1 MLHPGYGEYQGIQM
15 RLVRHLFFAIIYAA
29 LGSAVILVGG
39 YTYMLDAR
47 PDLKVWHQTVLDAE
61 YTTGNDEVID
71 FEDYLQ
77 LEDRL
82 FDQLREQVYDRIDP
96 ADRRQVIRY
105 SAGSMMDPASF
116 PKNWNRTFELAPD
129 EPVGGVL
136 LLHGLSDSPYSL
148 RSLCELLYQR
158 GYHVVGLRIPGHG
171 TAPSGLLDAQ
181 WEDWAAAV
189 RIAATHVVEK
199 AGPDQPLFVFGYSNG
214 AALSVE
220 YALASLE
227 QDNLPV
233 PDGLVL
239 LSPAIGVSS
248 VAAFA
253 SWQARLGRLIGLD
266 KLAWNSIELEFDPYK
281 YGSFAVNAGDQIYQ
295 LTGRIGRG
303 LEALKN
309 AGRIDEFP
317 GVLAFMS
324 VVDATVPPSI
334 LIRVLFDRLADQGH
348 QLVLF
353 DVDRRAETQALL
365 AHDPHQRLEKLVGET
380 NKTYDLTLVTN
391 RYSDS
396 RSVEALFRLAGDS
409 DITHDPLQLEW
420 PTGVFSL
427 SHVALPFP
435 PDDPLYG
442 GPATEGKD
450 YPWITLGNISIRG
463 ERNLLLFPDNYFL
476 RLRYNP
482 FHDYLTERVLG
493 FMQ

>member
-1 MLHPGYGEYQGIQM
+1 M
-15 RLVRHLFFAIIYAA
+15 RLVRHLFFAILYGAI
-29 LGSAVILVGG
+29 GSIVILVGG
-39 YTYMLDAR
+39 YAYVLDAR

-61 YTTGNDEVID
+61 YTAGNDDVVD
-71 FEDYLQ
+71 FEGYLQ

-82 FDQLREQVYDRIDP
+82 FNQLKEQIYDRIDP
-96 ADRRQVIRY
+96 ADRRQIIRY
-105 SAGSMMDPASF
+105 SAGSRMDPESF
-116 PKNWNRTFELAPD
+116 PRNWNRTFELAPD
-129 EPVGGVL
+129 DPVGGVL

-148 RSLCELLYQR
+148 RSIGELLYQR

-181 WEDWAAAV
+181 WEDWTAAV
-189 RIAATHVVEK
+189 RMAATHV
-199 AGPDQPLFVFGYSNG
+199 AGKVGPNRPLFVFGYSNG

-227 QDNLPV
+227 EDNLRV

-239 LSPAIGVSS
+239 LSPAIGVSR
-248 VAAFA
+248 VAAYA
-253 SWQARLGRLIGLD
+253 SWQAILGRLIGLD

-295 LTGRIGRG
+295 LTGHVGRG
-303 LEALKN
+303 LAALKN
-309 AGRIDEFP
+309 AGRNDEFP
-317 GVLAFMS
+317 RVLAFMS
-324 VVDATVPPSI
+324 VVDATVPPST
-334 LIRVLFDRLADQGH
+334 LIRVLFDRLGDRGH

-353 DVDRRAETQALL
+353 DVDRRAETRALL
-365 AHDPHQRLEKLVGET
+365 AHDPQQRLEDLIGET

-391 RYSDS
+391 KYLNSH
-396 RSVEALFRLAGDS
+396 SVEALFRQAGGS
-409 DITHDPLQLEW
+409 DITHDPMQLEW

-427 SHVALPFP
+427 SHVALPIP

-442 GPATEGKD
+442 GPATESRD
-450 YPWITLGNISIRG
+450 YPWITLGNVSIRG
-463 ERNLLLFPDNYFL
+463 ERNLLLFPDDYFM

-493 FMQ
+493 FL